1 MKSQVEIFNLEN
13 VKENADGYFLL
24 EDEQEGLLVKG
35 ETTYIYANG
44 QGQWIHISPH
54 HKEWTFKVQYSKNI
68 NIKNIPRKIV
78 DAFERAMCDQNK
90 YEGGY
95 KEAISVLSIK

>member
-1 MKSQVEIFNLEN
+1 M
-13 VKENADGYFLL
+13 
-24 EDEQEGLLVKG
+24 
-35 ETTYIYANG
+35 
-44 QGQWIHISPH
+44 
-54 HKEWTFKVQYSKNI
+54 
-68 NIKNIPRKIV
+68 V

>member
-1 MKSQVEIFNLEN
+1 MNQVKRWNLEN

-24 EDEQEGLLVKG
+24 ENEQKDLLVKG
-35 ETTYIYANG
+35 ETTYIYGNRI
-44 QGQWIHISPH
+44 GQWVHISMTK
-54 HKEWTFKVQYSKNI
+54 KEWTFKVNYCKNI
-68 NIKNIPRKIV
+68 NIKNIPRKMV